1 MTLVLRPNPRS
12 AALVIKKR
20 TFLHSRGVLLSPDPH
35 ADTAPVTHSVD
46 PSQPHPDRLP
56 NGRPRLRPLI
66 GVPRNIREDRKTG
79 LVVAVLFHALLVLL
93 VALPAAYAT
102 TKVLEVDGAGGKGP
116 AGGGGGGTGGLGGIP
131 ERIRFTPIT
140 PAAAAPTPQ
149 PTITPPVV
157 KPPEVKPPVV
167 PPTPP
172 QPQPVAQ
179 PKPATTAPP
188 ASAQVTAATPGTGG
202 GSGTDG
208 SAGSGPGSGGG
219 IGSGQGTGT
228 GSSVG
233 PGTGG
238 GNATIYPPTPT
249 QLILPPQPIPG
260 KVRGQRLV
268 ATFDVDSTGKVLAFD
283 FAPPTRDNGYNARLR
298 EVLAEVRFRP
308 GVRSD
313 GRPVRTPYSFTI
325 EF

>member
-1 MTLVLRPNPRS
+1 MPN
-12 AALVIKKR
+12 
-20 TFLHSRGVLLSPDPH
+20 
-35 ADTAPVTHSVD
+35 SVD
-46 PSQPHPDRLP
+46 PSELQPDLLP

-66 GVPRNIREDRKTG
+66 GVPRNIKEDRKSG
-79 LVVAVLFHALLVLL
+79 LLVAVLFHALLVLL
-93 VALPAAYAT
+93 VALPTAYAT

-140 PAAAAPTPQ
+140 PSVAAPAPQ
-149 PTITPPVV
+149 PVVKPPEV

-167 PPTPP
+167 PPPPTP
-172 QPQPVAQ
+172 QPQPTPQAKAAPTPQPPVAQ
-179 PKPATTAPP
+179 A
-188 ASAQVTAATPGTGG
+188 TAATPGTGG
-202 GSGTDG
+202 GSGSDG

-260 KVRGQRLV
+260 KVRGQKLT

-325 EF
+325 ELY